1 MGNSAGMRNSAG
13 SVVHTGRTRGT
24 GGVYIAR
31 RTIRVQPLL
40 LVNNGIT
47 IVILDGET
55 KTRRVNALVAEEQ
68 ERAEAGLG
76 QEVKHTVKDG
86 FGVGRD
92 DVATLTETP
101 RNRVQD
107 PQESSQA
114 ATHDESALDIGA
126 VVDGVTAGLPN
137 ELVYDVDES
146 EAAWIH

>member
-1 MGNSAGMRNSAG
+1 MRNSAG
-13 SVVHTGRTRGT
+13 SVVRAGHTRGT
-24 GGVYIAR
+24 SGVDVAR
-31 RTIRVQPLL
+31 RAIRMQPLL
-40 LVNNGIT
+40 LVNNGIA
-47 IVILDGET
+47 VVVLDGET

-68 ERAEAGLG
+68 ERAEARLG

-114 ATHDESALDIGA
+114 ATHDEGALDIGA
-126 VVDGVTAGLPN
+126 VVNGVTAGLPN

-146 EAAWIH
+146 EAAWIY

>member
-1 MGNSAGMRNSAG
+1 MRNRAG
-13 SVVHTGRTRGT
+13 GVVRAGRTRGT
-24 GGVYIAR
+24 SGVYIAR

-47 IVILDGET
+47 IVVLDSET

-86 FGVGRD
+86 FGIGRD
-92 DVATLTETP
+92 DVTTLAETP
-101 RNRVQD
+101 RNRVQN

-114 ATHDESALDIGA
+114 AAHDEGALDISA

-146 EAAWIH
+146 EAAWIY